1 MVKNTFLTKGKMG
14 VKGEVSEVVVGI
26 IIELYICVV
35 YVHMHLCIVLP
46 RSETTSACINCGK
59 SK

>member
-1 MVKNTFLTKGKMG
+1 MG
-14 VKGEVSEVVVGI
+14 AKGEVSEVTGI
-26 IIELYICVV
+26 TELYICVV

-46 RSETTSACINCGK
+46 RSETTTACLNCGK